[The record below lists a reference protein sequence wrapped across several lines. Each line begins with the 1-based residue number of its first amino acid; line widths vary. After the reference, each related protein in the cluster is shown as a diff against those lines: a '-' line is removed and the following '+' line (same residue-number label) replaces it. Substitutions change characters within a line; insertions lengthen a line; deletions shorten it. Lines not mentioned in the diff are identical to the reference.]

1 MQKRIDRLSCT
12 RDDEQQSEGHDDER
26 AGQGDGQ
33 EDVQAADVHE
43 AGLHNIYQVL
53 VSTVGDIEEEPS
65 TDEPEL
71 ILLDQEQV
79 DILGIP
85 WINKC
90 CGQCCCLPHC
100 RVSNHHTIQWKKA
113 TEFTNP
119 FMMTT
124 IVDIKDENL
133 EDYYISKDNKMGE
146 GLTDLLMNVN
156 TNF

>member
-1 MQKRIDRLSCT
+1 M
-12 RDDEQQSEGHDDER
+12 
-26 AGQGDGQ
+26 
-33 EDVQAADVHE
+33 
-43 AGLHNIYQVL
+43 
-53 VSTVGDIEEEPS
+53 STVGDIEEEPS

-71 ILLDQEQV
+71 ILLDHEQV
-79 DILGIP
+79 AILGIL

-90 CGQCCCLPHC
+90 CGQCCCLSHC
-100 RVSNHHTIQWKKA
+100 RVSNHHTMQWKKA
-113 TEFTNP
+113 KEFTNP